1 MRRARTGGGVR
12 ALAVALLAGTL
23 ALTGC
28 GAGGDDG
35 KASGAEAA
43 RAERGD
49 GDAGS
54 SEGAGGADR
63 AAGDDKAAAPGG
75 KEAGARKPPGRPRAE
90 GQHIIRTASLAVRV
104 RDVSKA
110 LERARAVAAEADGLV
125 GDETT
130 DRDRHGRERSRVV
143 LRVPQERYAQ
153 VLADLAGTGR
163 LLSRTAKAEDVTE
176 EVVDVESRVRT
187 QRASVARVR
196 ELMDKATK
204 ISDIVSL
211 EGELST
217 RQADLEAL
225 LARQASLKDRTAL
238 ATVTLTLTES
248 PAGRGGAD
256 DDDPTVVDALAG
268 GWGAFVTMLR
278 WAAVALGAALPFVAG
293 VALLG
298 AAWLRWGRGRTVRPS
313 RTPRAPETT
322 PRAPDGS

>member
-12 ALAVALLAGTL
+12 ALTVALLAGTL

-28 GAGGDDG
+28 GAGGDDDG
-35 KASGAEAA
+35 KASGGDAA

-49 GDAGS
+49 GAG
-54 SEGAGGADR
+54 EF
-63 AAGDDKAAAPGG
+63 AGDGRAAAPGA
-75 KEAGARKPPGRPRAE
+75 KEAGAKGAGAKKPSGRLRAE
-90 GQHIIRTASLAVRV
+90 GPHIIRTASLAVRV

-110 LERARAVAAEADGLV
+110 LERARAVAQEADGLV

-153 VLADLAGTGR
+153 VLSDLAGTGR

-238 ATVTLTLTES
+238 ATVTLTLTEA

-256 DDDPTVVDALAG
+256 DDDGPTVVDALAG

-278 WAAVALGAALPFVAG
+278 WAAVALGAALPFAAG

-313 RTPRAPETT
+313 RTPRAPEVT

>member
-1 MRRARTGGGVR
+1 MR
-12 ALAVALLAGTL
+12 ALTVALLAGTL

-28 GAGGDDG
+28 GAGGDDDG
-35 KASGAEAA
+35 KASGGDAA

-49 GDAGS
+49 GAG
-54 SEGAGGADR
+54 EF
-63 AAGDDKAAAPGG
+63 AGDGRAAAPGA
-75 KEAGARKPPGRPRAE
+75 KEAGAKGAGAKKPSGRLRAE
-90 GQHIIRTASLAVRV
+90 GPHIIRTASLAVRV

-110 LERARAVAAEADGLV
+110 LERARAVAQEADGLV

-153 VLADLAGTGR
+153 VLSDLAGTGR

-238 ATVTLTLTES
+238 ATVTLTLTEA

-256 DDDPTVVDALAG
+256 DDDGPTVVDALAG

-278 WAAVALGAALPFVAG
+278 WAAVALGAALPFAAG

-313 RTPRAPETT
+313 RTPRAPEVT

>member
-1 MRRARTGGGVR
+1 MR

-35 KASGAEAA
+35 KASGGDAA

-49 GDAGS
+49 GAG
-54 SEGAGGADR
+54 EF
-63 AAGDDKAAAPGG
+63 AGDGRAAAPGA
-75 KEAGARKPPGRPRAE
+75 KEAGAKGAGAKKPSGRLRAE
-90 GQHIIRTASLAVRV
+90 GPHIIRTASLAVRV

-110 LERARAVAAEADGLV
+110 LERARAVAQEADGLV

-153 VLADLAGTGR
+153 VLSDLAGTGR

-238 ATVTLTLTES
+238 ATVTLTLTEA

-256 DDDPTVVDALAG
+256 DDGGPTVVDALAG

-278 WAAVALGAALPFVAG
+278 WAAVALGAALPFAAG

-313 RTPRAPETT
+313 RTPRAPEVP